1 VGFAEE
7 KPQEDSLLNWLNSL
21 SETSMVQTHWEKQSR
36 VMAAGSGLKLEI
48 TEQEAKEVFDKL
60 ASRFWIPFHYRPEGC
75 YARAHRMAQILE
87 QKKIYSQK
95 VFLEGFLV
103 VDGIAWSWHVAPMVF
118 VRTNTDELESWVIDP
133 SLFNGPVPFAEW
145 RLRQTNQ
152 ECFHV
157 SLRMFEKIIYSDS
170 DGLNSTCVYYRAER
184 FAYKPTDTFNHPN
197 KWLKKDQKDML
208 KHMVINRFRRKR

>member
-1 VGFAEE
+1 
-7 KPQEDSLLNWLNSL
+7 
-21 SETSMVQTHWEKQSR
+21 
-36 VMAAGSGLKLEI
+36 
-48 TEQEAKEVFDKL
+48 
-60 ASRFWIPFHYRPEGC
+60 
-75 YARAHRMAQILE
+75 MAQLLE

-95 VFLEGFLV
+95 IFLEGFLV

-118 VRTNTDELESWVIDP
+118 VRTSVGELENWVIDP
-133 SLFNGPVPFAEW
+133 SLFNGPVPFTEW

-170 DGLNSTCVYYRAER
+170 DSLSSTCVYYRAER
-184 FAYKPTDTFNHPN
+184 FAYKPTDALDHPTH
-197 KWLKKDQKDML
+197 WLKKDQKDML